1 MKTDDFVS
9 YDLAQR
15 LKEVEFK
22 EHCKN
27 AYLKIGR
34 KVKLLYWGT
43 AAKLANDMGGEYVSA
58 PTLWHAQKWLRE
70 EKNIIVDVSPD
81 WDSEDYCL
89 SDYLTG
95 EWYFSVWKDGDRVHC
110 NFDPNAEEERIWI
123 FEKYEQALSAG
134 IAAALELI
142 EQENK

>member
-9 YDLAQR
+9 YNLAQR
-15 LKEVEFK
+15 LKEVKFN

-27 AYLKIGR
+27 AYLKIGS

-58 PTLWHAQKWLRE
+58 PTLWQAQKWLRE
-70 EKNIIVDVSPD
+70 KKELCVTVYAQPYNGLPYYTGYILFDGDEKEVFDQD
-81 WDSEDYCL
+81 GHWFDDYEKCL
-89 SDYLTG
+89 SET
-95 EWYFSVWKDGDRVHC
+95 
-110 NFDPNAEEERIWI
+110 
-123 FEKYEQALSAG
+123 

-142 EQENK
+142 KKGE

>member
-70 EKNIIVDVSPD
+70 KWGIHVDACVFSDSSTDADGRKCDEWRYWASNIMLVETAQTIVEVDEVC
-81 WDSEDYCL
+81 DS
-89 SDYLTG
+89 
-95 EWYFSVWKDGDRVHC
+95 
-110 NFDPNAEEERIWI
+110 
-123 FEKYEQALSAG
+123 YEQALSAG
-134 IAAALELI
+134 ISAALELI
-142 EQENK
+142 KKGE

>member
-58 PTLWHAQKWLRE
+58 PNLWQAQKWLRE
-70 EKNIIVDVSPD
+70 KWDWHIIVEPQI
-81 WDSEDYCL
+81 WDG
-89 SDYLTG
+89 LTYEFKLWHRFRG
-95 EWYFSVWKDGDRVHC
+95 YENTNRGFHFSSY
-110 NFDPNAEEERIWI
+110 ER
-123 FEKYEQALSAG
+123 ALSAG
-134 IAAALELI
+134 IYAALELI
-142 EQENK
+142 EQEKK

>member
-70 EKNIIVDVSPD
+70 KHHISVRVSYLAYHKVWFAD
-81 WDSEDYCL
+81 WLNLDS
-89 SDYLTG
+89 G
-95 EWYFSVWKDGDRVHC
+95 EFDDTDATFATYEEALADGISV
-110 NFDPNAEEERIWI
+110 
-123 FEKYEQALSAG
+123 
-134 IAAALELI
+134 ALELI

>member
-1 MKTDDFVS
+1 MSKEDYVS

-15 LKEVEFK
+15 LKEVEFE

-58 PTLWHAQKWLRE
+58 PNLWQAQKWLRE
-70 EKNIIVDVSPD
+70 KKHLSVEPYANIVANFNYNIADLESFA
-81 WDSEDYCL
+81 DSK
-89 SDYLTG
+89 G
-95 EWYFSVWKDGDRVHC
+95 QG
-110 NFDPNAEEERIWI
+110 IG
-123 FEKYEQALSAG
+123 YESYECALAAG
-134 IAAALELI
+134 ISAALELI
-142 EQENK
+142 KKGE

>member
-1 MKTDDFVS
+1 MSKEDYVS

-15 LKEVEFK
+15 LKEVEFE

-58 PTLWHAQKWLRE
+58 PNLWQAQKWLRE
-70 EKNIIVDVSPD
+70 KKHLSVEPYANIVANFNYNIADLESFA
-81 WDSEDYCL
+81 DSKVQ
-89 SDYLTG
+89 G
-95 EWYFSVWKDGDRVHC
+95 IG
-110 NFDPNAEEERIWI
+110 
-123 FEKYEQALSAG
+123 YESYECALAAG
-134 IAAALELI
+134 ISAALELI
-142 EQENK
+142 TKGE

>member
-58 PTLWHAQKWLRE
+58 PTLAHAQKWLRE
-70 EKNIIVDVSPD
+70 EKNIIVDVSPG

-142 EQENK
+142 EQEKK